1 MTLSVKVDETVTPA
15 TLTVT
20 SDRRKGTVTVVGE
33 TASYLLGVHITD
45 PGVTWTPVSDDGVTA
60 VYHLG

>member
-1 MTLSVKVDETVTPA
+1 MTLSVKVDETVTPP

-20 SDRRKGTVTVVGE
+20 SDRRKVQVLVVGE
-33 TASYLLGVHITD
+33 TATALLGVHITD